1 MFDKHCAWRFRL
13 VNRETF
19 LLKFGKVGEQGIVC
33 RDRLVYFVQV

>member
-1 MFDKHCAWRFRL
+1 MFDEICAKRFRL
-13 VNRETF
+13 VHQETF